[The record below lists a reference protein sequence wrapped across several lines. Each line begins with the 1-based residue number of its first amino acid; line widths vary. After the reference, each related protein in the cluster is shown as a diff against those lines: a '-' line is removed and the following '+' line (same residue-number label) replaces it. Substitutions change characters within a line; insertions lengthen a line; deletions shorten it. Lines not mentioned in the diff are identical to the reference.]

1 MRRQKVR
8 VAVCIITYRRPEGLK
23 RLLDGLDRLVFEKNP
38 LPDLEIIVVD
48 NDPTGSAQALCE
60 VAKPNLRWPLRYCVE
75 SRRGIPYARNRAIAS
90 AGSDMDFVAF
100 VDDDEVPLPTWM
112 DELLY
117 VQHSYDADVVYGAVL
132 PYFVEDAPTWIVEG
146 RFFEHTFVRA
156 RYPTGRPL
164 ELADTNNVLLR
175 SQVFGGMDK
184 LFDERFAMTGGSD
197 THFFMRVFRTGYR
210 IVWAVDARVYD
221 WVPKNRAK
229 ARWILQRAYRLGNT
243 RSLCELDLESSAARR
258 VVPVIKGVGRIA
270 QGVLLIPAS
279 IALGRHAI
287 VGALHNIC
295 YGAGRLAGVLG
306 VRYEE
311 YRRFSGAG
319 AATGEW
325 PDPAKA
331 TDRVVPDRS
340 SAGIPPHD
348 YPPMN
353 PQANRGSKRIAF
365 CGTRGLPARYGGF
378 ETAVD
383 EITRRFVR
391 RGYDCVVFSRT
402 YSDTSSPDYHDGRKL
417 IHVRGS
423 SRGTLDTFLA
433 SFQEGWH
440 LLRHRGEYDYVFWFN
455 NANFPGILLT
465 RLARAPMSV
474 TTDGLE
480 WRRPKW
486 RWPFKAY
493 SFLSSFLICR
503 LCDSLVSDAREIQSY
518 YRQRFW
524 KDTHFIPHG
533 SPRVQTVPPD
543 RRSVILER
551 YGLEPGRYILQITRF
566 EPDNLPLDTALAF
579 RAAGLARHG
588 VKLVLVGYNRETPYA
603 RRIKEMSGSHG
614 ISVVNAIYDAEVLT
628 ALRENCSCYVHGNS
642 VGGTNPALLEAMTS
656 CPRILAIDTAFNREV
671 LGDTGYLFA
680 PANMAASL
688 RGVLSNPERSAAM
701 RDRVQTL
708 YRWDSVAESYVRL
721 VEGKPAAYSP
731 VGA

>member
-1 MRRQKVR
+1 VR

-23 RLLDGLDRLVFEKNP
+23 RLLKALNKLVFEKNP

-60 VAKPNLRWPLRYCVE
+60 VAKSNLKWPLRYCVE

-90 AGSDMDFVAF
+90 AGSDMDFVTF
-100 VDDDEVPLPTWM
+100 VDDDEVPFPTWM

-132 PYFVEDAPTWIVEG
+132 PCFVEDAPPWIVEG

-164 ELADTNNVLLR
+164 ELADTNNVLIR

-197 THFFMRVFRTGYR
+197 THFFMRVFRAGYR

-221 WVPKNRAK
+221 WVPKNRAN

-243 RSLCELDLESSAARR
+243 RSLCELDLESSAAGR

-270 QGVLLIPAS
+270 QGVLLIPVS
-279 IALGRHAI
+279 PALGRHAV
-287 VGALHNIC
+287 VGALHKIC

-306 VRYEE
+306 VQYEE
-311 YRRFSGAG
+311 YRRFSGVSVAP
-319 AATGEW
+319 GERQ
-325 PDPAKA
+325 DPAKA
-331 TDRVVPDRS
+331 TNRIVPDRS
-340 SAGIPPHD
+340 SDEIPFHNHRPT
-348 YPPMN
+348 N
-353 PQANRGSKRIAF
+353 LQANRGSKRIAF

-383 EITRRFVR
+383 EITRRFAHK
-391 RGYDCVVFSRT
+391 GYDCVVFSRS
-402 YSDTSSPDYHDGRKL
+402 YSGTSSPDYHEGRKL

-423 SRGTLDTFLA
+423 SRRALDTFLA

-465 RLARAPMSV
+465 HLARTPMSV

-493 SFLSSFLICR
+493 YLLSSFLICR
-503 LCDSLVSDAREIQSY
+503 LCDNLISDAREIQSY
-518 YRQRFW
+518 YKQRFW

-533 SPRVQTVPPD
+533 SPPVQTVPSH
-543 RRSVILER
+543 RRSAILER

-566 EPDNLPLDTALAF
+566 EPDNLPLDTAVAF

-588 VKLVLVGYNRETPYA
+588 VKLLLVGYNHETPYA
-603 RRIKEMSGSHG
+603 RRIKEMSNSHG
-614 ISVVNAIYDAEVLT
+614 ICVVDAIYEAEALT
-628 ALRENCSCYVHGNS
+628 VLRENCFCYVHGNF
-642 VGGTNPALLEAMTS
+642 VGGTNPALLEAMAS
-656 CPRILAIDTAFNREV
+656 CPRVLAIDTAFNREV
-671 LGDTGYLFA
+671 LGGTGYLFA
-680 PANMAASL
+680 PANMTASL

-701 RDRVQTL
+701 RERVQTL
-708 YRWDSVAESYVRL
+708 YRWEAVAESYVRL

-731 VGA
+731 VGQ